1 MNYYNIKGTE
11 AQINQQEAATQLIQE
26 QARGKRLENEN
37 LIDQSPYLL
46 EEKQQTSFL
55 RGKQVQSLIQDIDNK
70 QQLNPLLRDKLKQ
83 DIQTMAQTRMW
94 QNLTTPQQI
103 ALTKAT
109 EALVNAKLEG
119 QNLENTFKKY
129 QNNLQTNMGIN
140 SNLFGDLIKIG
151 VGSLLNK

>member
-1 MNYYNIKGTE
+1 
-11 AQINQQEAATQLIQE
+11 
-26 QARGKRLENEN
+26 
-37 LIDQSPYLL
+37 
-46 EEKQQTSFL
+46 
-55 RGKQVQSLIQDIDNK
+55 
-70 QQLNPLLRDKLKQ
+70 
-83 DIQTMAQTRMW
+83 MAQTRMW

>member
-1 MNYYNIKGTE
+1 
-11 AQINQQEAATQLIQE
+11 
-26 QARGKRLENEN
+26 
-37 LIDQSPYLL
+37 
-46 EEKQQTSFL
+46 
-55 RGKQVQSLIQDIDNK
+55 
-70 QQLNPLLRDKLKQ
+70 
-83 DIQTMAQTRMW
+83 MW